1 MKDSNPLEYA
11 RMLEIPT
18 CTCQVT
24 VKKSKKRK
32 KKPLDGDEL
41 KQQVM
46 DSVNARLAAAPITV
60 AEEVVEEL
68 EKREETQV
76 EGEQIQM
83 ELPAEDLAEGE
94 KNQEDAAQ
102 TLDEEIPFES
112 DFSTVTVTEKSK
124 KGLFGFFHRKKQKA
138 EKSNVV
144 MSMVLASAALV
155 AVIFLTNV
163 FMPSSAIN
171 RIIRTVFA
179 PSSVQTADVRDY
191 AEFTAATPYRAGDM
205 QLDGGIMTFEG
216 TGTLYA
222 PCDGIVTRIV
232 EDAGKKTL
240 EIEHSKKFR
249 TVLSGIDFAYCDVGD
264 SVYGALP
271 VGYVNGGTVSV
282 AMYNDGVLLQNYVLD
297 GGAVV
302 WQS

>member
-46 DSVNARLAAAPITV
+46 DSVNARLAAAPTTVLEEV
-60 AEEVVEEL
+60 AEEM

-76 EGEQIQM
+76 EVEQIQM
-83 ELPAEDLAEGE
+83 EIPLEDLAEGE
-94 KNQEDAAQ
+94 KNPEDAP
-102 TLDEEIPFES
+102 LGLEEEIPFEN
-112 DFSTVTVTEKSK
+112 DFSTVTVTEKRK
-124 KGLFGFFHRKKQKA
+124 KGLFGFFHRKRKKA
-138 EKSNVV
+138 EKPNAV
-144 MSMVLASAALV
+144 MGLVFASMGLI

-171 RIIRTVFA
+171 RFIRTVFA
-179 PSSVQTADVRDY
+179 PSSVQTADVREY
-191 AEFTAATPYRAGDM
+191 AEFTAASPYRAGEVA
-205 QLDGGIMTFEG
+205 LENGVMTFEG

-232 EDAGKKTL
+232 EDAGKVAL

-249 TVLSGIDFAYCDVGD
+249 TVLTGIDFAYCDVGD

-271 VGYVNGGTVSV
+271 VGYVDGGTVTV